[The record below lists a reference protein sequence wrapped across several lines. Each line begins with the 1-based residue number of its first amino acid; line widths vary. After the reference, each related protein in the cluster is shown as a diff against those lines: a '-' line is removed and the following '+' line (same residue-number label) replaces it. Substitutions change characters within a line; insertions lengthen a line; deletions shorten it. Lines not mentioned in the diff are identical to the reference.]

1 MKEEAFFLRLSTI
14 FDVPED
20 MVDLNY
26 KVPEGTLDSIA
37 ILAITAAID
46 EIFDAVVAVKDIEKI
61 ATVGDL
67 MEIIKKEVDN
77 D

>member
-1 MKEEAFFLRLSTI
+1 
-14 FDVPED
+14 